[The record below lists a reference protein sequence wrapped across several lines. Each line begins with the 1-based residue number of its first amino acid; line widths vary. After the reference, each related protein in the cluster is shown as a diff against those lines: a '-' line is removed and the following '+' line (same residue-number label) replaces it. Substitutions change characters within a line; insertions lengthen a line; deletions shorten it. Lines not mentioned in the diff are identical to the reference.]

1 MTISMPYHLLHVF
14 PTPQPQL
21 ISRSADSLAGHIRA
35 DRQRE
40 GLVVLTIDDRTIS
53 TSLTTFQKNARY

>member
-1 MTISMPYHLLHVF
+1 MAISIPYHFLHVI

-21 ISRSADSLAGHIRA
+21 ISQPADSLAGHIRA

-40 GLVVLTIDDRTIS
+40 GLVVLTIDDQMIS
-53 TSLTTFQKNARY
+53 TSLTTFQKNARN

>member
-1 MTISMPYHLLHVF
+1 MTISMPCHSLHVI

-21 ISRSADSLAGHIRA
+21 VSRPADSLAGHIRA

-40 GLVVLTIDDRTIS
+40 GLVVLTIDDRIIS
-53 TSLTTFQKNARY
+53 TSLTTFHNNARN

>member
-1 MTISMPYHLLHVF
+1 MTISMPYHFLHVI

-21 ISRSADSLAGHIRA
+21 ISRPADSLAGHIRA

-40 GLVVLTIDDRTIS
+40 EFVVLTIDDR
-53 TSLTTFQKNARY
+53 